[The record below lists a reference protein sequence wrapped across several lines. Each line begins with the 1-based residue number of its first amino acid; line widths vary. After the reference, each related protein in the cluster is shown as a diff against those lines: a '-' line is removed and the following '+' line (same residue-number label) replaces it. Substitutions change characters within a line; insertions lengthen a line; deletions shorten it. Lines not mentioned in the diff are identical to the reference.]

1 MRMNDRSRGFGKR
14 VSAAVRDTHLYQ
26 VFVVRAMRRRTS
38 VAWYLISAWFA
49 IMALTW
55 GIEAMNPVLDLDQMD
70 TASGVV
76 EKVGDVK
83 RGCCDKLYLRTND
96 GELKKYDWTIY
107 TEEEEGLT
115 GKKVTVWSQRNISVF
130 GPSDYIYQIKL
141 DDNFVKDYREIKV
154 HRKNA
159 RNDDPW
165 IFSMLLAL
173 ALLPL
178 LRIWWVNRKHVSE
191 NPGD

>member
-1 MRMNDRSRGFGKR
+1 MNDRSGEYWKR
-14 VSAAVRDTHLYQ
+14 VSAAVRGTHLYQ

-38 VAWYLISAWFA
+38 VAWYLISGWFA

-55 GIEAMNPVLDLDQMD
+55 GIEAMNPVLDLDQMGV
-70 TASGVV
+70 ASGVV

-107 TEEEEGLT
+107 TEEVESLI

-141 DDNFVKDYREIKV
+141 DNHFVKDYREIKV
-154 HRKNA
+154 HRENA
-159 RNDDPW
+159 RDGDPW
-165 IFSMLLAL
+165 IFGMLSTLAL
-173 ALLPL
+173 FPL
-178 LRIWWVNRKHVSE
+178 LRIWWVNRKYMFEDRVK
-191 NPGD
+191 

>member
-1 MRMNDRSRGFGKR
+1 MRMNDRSRGYGKR

-70 TASGVV
+70 MASGVV

-107 TEEEEGLT
+107 TEEQENLAGSNV
-115 GKKVTVWSQRNISVF
+115 KVWSQRQISIF
-130 GPSDYIYQIKL
+130 GMRDVIYQVQSGNQYVVDYKNIKP
-141 DDNFVKDYREIKV
+141 NRKKGKDQY
-154 HRKNA
+154 
-159 RNDDPW
+159 DPW
-165 IFSMLLAL
+165 VVGILGSIAVF
-173 ALLPL
+173 PL
-178 LRIWWVNRKHVSE
+178 LRVWWVNRKSE
-191 NPGD
+191 LND